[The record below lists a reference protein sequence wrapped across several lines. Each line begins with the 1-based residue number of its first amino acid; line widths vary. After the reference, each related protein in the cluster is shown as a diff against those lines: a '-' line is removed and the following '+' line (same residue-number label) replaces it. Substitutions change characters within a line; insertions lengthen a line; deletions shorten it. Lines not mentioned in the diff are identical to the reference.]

1 MRQLGLNWLR
11 EGLVAHAA
19 VFECKC
25 MCLLLQDSTESNKSH
40 KWCTMV
46 KVKRRGVKA
55 QFEVQYVQS
64 HKLSSLVALIK
75 GGPDAA
81 SSSLQ
86 VQKSNHQDMLHQ
98 AQ

>member
-1 MRQLGLNWLR
+1 
-11 EGLVAHAA
+11 
-19 VFECKC
+19 
-25 MCLLLQDSTESNKSH
+25 
-40 KWCTMV
+40 MV

-98 AQ
+98 AQWKQSDVHWSTNWKYR